1 MVQGVW
7 FCLMKKTTLRSLYS
21 FPGFQALAALKEIPE
36 DRGAR
41 IIVLRRRQKKQPVL
55 VDTVKRA
62 STIGVPIRFGTWTPA
77 ASASTW
83 NSSIAGYTAKGA
95 KP

>member
-21 FPGFQALAALKEIPE
+21 FPGFQAQAALKGVPE
-36 DRGAR
+36 DPGAR
-41 IIVLRRRQKKQPVL
+41 IIVLRRRQKKRPVPA
-55 VDTVKRA
+55 VTVKQA
-62 STIGVPIRFGTWTPA
+62 STIGALIRFATWTLA

-83 NSSIAGYTAKGA
+83 NSSIAGYTAKGV
-95 KP
+95 KL